1 MKRLLIFGKGMCMG
15 IADVIP
21 GVSGGTLALILGLY
35 TELVDTIRNLNLRW
49 LAPLFRW
56 LKSRRAEDRAELIAE
71 LKSLNLG
78 FLIPLGAG
86 IAMAIVAGSVVIP
99 PLMEKF
105 PEAMRGLFF
114 GLIMA
119 SVLVPFKMIDFSAK
133 GTRALIAVTVLLG
146 ALGGYVLSN
155 PSHKFES
162 SRTWAEVESRGEG
175 ETLKDILRRGPSAMA
190 GEAAYWAPE
199 NAALREEIARNS
211 PALALEF
218 QELHADPLPDGA
230 GKDLIKERSTKYEE
244 LVVPAGVAVQV
255 PQIALWFVFLAGLV
269 AICAMILPGI
279 SGSYILL
286 IFGAY
291 FFILNAL
298 KGFLRTLAS
307 GELPINQGLIVI
319 VFCLGCGIGL
329 LSFARLLSY
338 LLHNRAAP
346 TLGVLVG
353 LMIGCLR
360 GIWPFRQAIGGV
372 EFNVF
377 PLAFSGTVLVAIGAA
392 VVGMVIVTALSRIG
406 SRIDQDVLESNPAT
420 EVTGS

>member
-1 MKRLLIFGKGMCMG
+1 MG

-56 LKSRRAEDRAELIAE
+56 LKSRHPEDRAELFTE

-78 FLIPLGAG
+78 FLIPLVAG

-99 PLMEKF
+99 PLMEHF

-119 SVLVPFKMIDFSAK
+119 SVLVPFRMIDFRAK
-133 GTRALIAVTVLLG
+133 GMRALIAVTILVG
-146 ALGGYVLSN
+146 ALSGYVLSN
-155 PSHKFES
+155 PAHNFES
-162 SRTWAEVESRGEG
+162 SRTWVGVESRGES
-175 ETLKDILRRGPSAMA
+175 LKDILRRGPSAMT
-190 GEAAYWAPE
+190 GEEVYWAQE
-199 NAALREEIARNS
+199 NAALREETARVL
-211 PALALEF
+211 PEMALKFE
-218 QELHADPLPDGA
+218 EMNKNPLGDGA
-230 GKDLIKERSTKYEE
+230 SKDSIKERNKDYDE
-244 LVVPAGVAVQV
+244 LEVPAGVSVEV
-255 PQIALWFVFLAGLV
+255 PQLALWFVFVAGMV

-307 GELPINQGLIVI
+307 GEIPVNQGLVVI

-338 LLHNRAAP
+338 LLHNHAAP

-360 GIWPFRQAIGGV
+360 GIWPFRQTSGGV
-372 EFNVF
+372 EFNVL
-377 PLAFSGTVLVAIGAA
+377 PVAFSGTVFVAIGAA
-392 VVGMVIVTALSRIG
+392 VAGMVIVTALSRIG
-406 SRIDQDVLESNPAT
+406 SRVSQDVIENNPTT